1 MRQEVWW
8 AVEPGPAAGGD
19 GVAEMLGIPVDDD
32 GGEQVETRHTV
43 MLPLGST
50 VADFTLPPDTQ
61 GVLEGVVRRSRD
73 RVSEINLS
81 PLAKPIRCY
90 APSLTGSSPPTP
102 RSARR
107 LQTLIA
113 L

>member
-61 GVLEGVVRRSRD
+61 GV
-73 RVSEINLS
+73 
-81 PLAKPIRCY
+81 P
-90 APSLTGSSPPTP
+90 
-102 RSARR
+102 
-107 LQTLIA
+107 
-113 L
+113 